1 MIEKASMLTARE
13 HLTSAVLDG
22 KLYVIGGRT
31 AGIAANVEA
40 NEVYNPITDKLSI
53 LASVPS
59 KGRDWLVQS
68 SMKLSTYL
76 VAKDQVVHFTITK
89 NMILR

>member
-40 NEVYNPITDKLSI
+40 NEVYDPITDKLSI

-59 KGRDWLVQS
+59 KGRDWLVQY
-68 SMKLSTYL
+68 SMKLSTIWWRRTRWYIS
-76 VAKDQVVHFTITK
+76 Q
-89 NMILR
+89 

>member
-13 HLTSAVLDG
+13 HLASALLDG

-40 NEVYNPITDKLSI
+40 NEVYDPITDKLSI
-53 LASVPS
+53 LAPVPS
-59 KGRDWLVQS
+59 KRGDWLVQY